1 MTQQEKNKIENL
13 LINRFKVSEDCINF
27 ATGIYGENE
36 ETYHNL
42 LYYFTGYNSIDQ
54 IEDEEEDVYQ
64 VMITHQDYLETLHFL
79 TAKSIKQ
86 LEYKISKIDPY
97 YIDYSIVSKEQ

>member
-1 MTQQEKNKIENL
+1 MTQQDKNKIENL
-13 LINRFKVSEDCINF
+13 LINCYGVSEDCINF

-54 IEDEEEDVYQ
+54 IEDEDEDEE
-64 VMITHQDYLETLHFL
+64 E
-79 TAKSIKQ
+79 
-86 LEYKISKIDPY
+86 E
-97 YIDYSIVSKEQ
+97 

>member
-1 MTQQEKNKIENL
+1 MTKQEKNKIEDL
-13 LINRFKVSEDCINF
+13 LINRFGVSEDCINF

-54 IEDEEEDVYQ
+54 IEDEEDE
-64 VMITHQDYLETLHFL
+64 E
-79 TAKSIKQ
+79 
-86 LEYKISKIDPY
+86 E
-97 YIDYSIVSKEQ
+97 E